1 MWEGLELSV
10 NRDRAES
17 YLIGLAT
24 MASLLF
30 LISVIIVWFN
40 VFYYASSMLF
50 LINLAGFLS
59 MFVGVRR
66 YQKVSLKES
75 IPLGDIDRI
84 ITRILER
91 TGQIPPQLQELTNSE
106 YQIVMRSLEKHKFN
120 AVLRSL
126 EKAFENLDEHHW
138 ESIAR
143 VCQTLE
149 LFFQGITERLASTTR
164 RLARHGLTIRQM
176 IGSLKNLGIISG
188 EDSDSIV
195 KLIAVGNRII
205 HSSYTPTRE
214 ESEQFFLAA
223 IRVIQNITNQYGF

>member
-1 MWEGLELSV
+1 MSV

>member
-1 MWEGLELSV
+1 MSG

-40 VFYYASSMLF
+40 MFYYAISMLF

-91 TGQIPPQLQELTNSE
+91 TGQIPPQPQLQELANSE
-106 YQIVMRSLEKHKFN
+106 YQIVMSSLEKHKFN

-149 LFFQGITERLASTTR
+149 LFFQGITERLASTTQ

-176 IGSLKNLGIISG
+176 IRSLKNLGIISG